1 MIENIDTTSL
11 AGSLAAALTGIASVM
26 FLLRKKLSEDNA
38 DIARNRAEESIINS
52 LEKQRDFALSEKDR
66 MEQKFRDAYAERD
79 EAVLKVS
86 KLTIELENLS
96 GQVKILRQLIERLGS
111 TLDTTKEQLTQC
123 LNENARLRAEAQRMK
138 PNDQRDQ

>member
-11 AGSLAAALTGIASVM
+11 AGSLAAALTGIASVA

-66 MEQKFRDAYAERD
+66 MEQKFRDAYTEKD

-111 TLDTTKEQLTQC
+111 MLDTTKEQLTQC
-123 LNENARLRAEAQRMK
+123 MHENARLRAEVQRMK

>member
-11 AGSLAAALTGIASVM
+11 AGSLAAALTGIASVA

-66 MEQKFRDAYAERD
+66 MEQKFRDAYTEKD

-111 TLDTTKEQLTQC
+111 MLDTTKEQLTQC
-123 LNENARLRAEAQRMK
+123 MHENARLRAEVQRMN